1 MLSCETTRMQRGQDS
16 PVDPPA
22 ATTGLGVDVVS
33 PRRPGHIPRGLA
45 GGILT
50 AIGGFL
56 DIGDLVTNAVV
67 GSRFVLSLLAWAVVV
82 GVVGICVF
90 AQMSGRV
97 AAVSGRATFEH
108 GLVTRLAGAAGRTRR
123 NWLPPPS
130 RPNRP
135 GRPKGRARGRWPCR
149 GTWDYQVINC
159 GSRRVLTISLQIM
172 INLRF
177 SL

>member
-67 GSRFVLSLLAWAVVV
+67 GSHLGLSLDWAVVV

-97 AAVSGRATFEH
+97 AAVSGGRHSSTGSSQGWPALLGGPAGIGYHRRVDRT
-108 GLVTRLAGAAGRTRR
+108 GLGGRKAG
-123 NWLPPPS
+123 
-130 RPNRP
+130 P
-135 GRPKGRARGRWPCR
+135 GVVGRAEGLGITR
-149 GTWDYQVINC
+149 
-159 GSRRVLTISLQIM
+159 
-172 INLRF
+172 
-177 SL
+177 